1 MIKINK
7 NIKKSIKFKINLSQ
21 ENLQE
26 IKNKKLHKLIKYFN
40 NQKIL
45 KIKIYLIQ
53 IQKKRGI
60 NLIRN
65 KITRIGIK

>member
-26 IKNKKLHKLIKYFN
+26 IKNKKLHKLIKYFYK
-40 NQKIL
+40 QKIL

-53 IQKKRGI
+53 IQKKRAI

-65 KITRIGIK
+65 KITRIRIK